1 MSFAFLELKTTG
13 IISDSERCAEL
24 SLGDSEASVRAS
36 VEAALGTVA
45 EVFVSL
51 RLGNEATVP
60 CTRRRKAN
68 NSKAQCFIRALDVEP
83 DVPRLGLQAQAASVS
98 RLLLLLLV
106 SFKQG
111 HSE

>member
-1 MSFAFLELKTTG
+1 MELKTTG
-13 IISDSERCAEL
+13 IISDSERCVEL

-60 CTRRRKAN
+60 CTRRRNAN

-98 RLLLLLLV
+98 RLLLYTTTSIFQAGAL
-106 SFKQG
+106 
-111 HSE
+111 